1 MKKTVKIRPK
11 MTLPKVVK
19 SLADHRQIEKFPL
32 SHYSYSTFV
41 KFSTNPILFKIQY
54 INGETIDTTRGISGV
69 IGQSFHRAMEVYYA
83 AKESNNDDPIQEGL
97 EAGTEF
103 LYEYEECFIEFSQT
117 VPNKQK
123 AQEVFAF
130 AYNSYVTDKKH
141 DEGETMVSCEELF
154 EESVNVEWRGE
165 KLDLPVNLKGYTDKV
180 VRDKEN
186 RLKIKDYKVVRSFS
200 DPEKIDGAKII
211 QAIQYYLGVYA
222 KYGEEP
228 YSMTFEEV
236 KCTKNRDGSSQVKEY
251 EMIYKGNEQFFD
263 FYFRMYDD
271 MTRAINGEAVFVPN
285 IYSMFDNEVAMVAYI
300 NRLDVSEEAAAMMK
314 KLRVKTITDLL
325 KKKIEVAGSMRKFLK
340 TAETKFINAAGIKYE
355 SMTIE
360 EKIKTKFM
368 EHGMLISFEDK
379 IEGHSV
385 DLYRFNPSIGLKM
398 SKLLG
403 YVADIEQVVG
413 SSGVRVLAPIPN
425 TSLIG
430 FEVPRAHRTYPGIAT
445 GQDGY
450 NLAIGVDVYGK
461 TYTFDIT
468 KAPHMLIAGA
478 TGSGKSVFLNSIIS
492 QISSISGAR
501 IRLFDPKMVELS
513 RFRNAPG
520 VVEYFSKAEDIY
532 LALKELVSNM
542 NDRYAKLS
550 EAGCRNIDEYN
561 SGNFP
566 TKMAYNFVV
575 IDEFG
580 DLIVSNEIMEEHIKT
595 GEYFLKGPRA
605 GEEKIEV
612 RSTNLSK
619 EISKDILI
627 LAQKARAAGIHLII
641 ATQRPSVDIITGSIK
656 ANFPTKVAFRMAKE
670 VDSRVLLDESG
681 AEKLLGK
688 GDMIFSSDEGNM
700 RLQGFNS

>member
-1 MKKTVKIRPK
+1 MKKTTKLNPK
-11 MTLPKVVK
+11 MTLPKVIK

-32 SHYSYSTFV
+32 RHYSYSTFV
-41 KFSTNPILFKIQY
+41 KFSTNPILFKIHY
-54 INGETIDTTRGISGV
+54 INGETLDTTRGISGV
-69 IGQSFHRAMEVYYA
+69 IGQSFHRAMEVYYQA
-83 AKESNNDDPIQEGL
+83 ISAENEDPIQEGL

-103 LYEYEECFIEFSQT
+103 LHQYEECFIEFSQT
-117 VPNKQK
+117 IPNKQK
-123 AQEVFAF
+123 AQEVFVF
-130 AYNSYVTDKKH
+130 AYTSYVTDKKH

-165 KLDLPVNLKGYTDKV
+165 KLDLPVSLKGYTDKV
-180 VRDKEN
+180 VRDQEN

-200 DPEKIDGAKII
+200 DPEKIDGSKII

-251 EMIYKGNEQFFD
+251 EIVYRENEQFFD

-285 IYSMFDNEVAMVAYI
+285 IYSMFDNEVSMVAYI
-300 NRLDVSEEAAAMMK
+300 NRLDVSEEVAGMMK
-314 KLRVKTITDLL
+314 KLRVKNITDLL

-379 IEGHSV
+379 IEGHNV

-413 SSGVRVLAPIPN
+413 STGVRVLAPIPN

-430 FEVPRAHRTYPGIAT
+430 FEVPRDNRTFPASSYDA
-445 GQDGY
+445 DGY
-450 NLAIGVDVYGK
+450 NLAIGVDVYSK
-461 TYTFDIT
+461 TYRFDIT

-492 QISSISGAR
+492 QLKNVPNTELY
-501 IRLFDPKMVELS
+501 LFDPKRVELS
-513 RFRNAPG
+513 QFEQDA
-520 VVEYFSKAEDIY
+520 KLY
-532 LALKELVSNM
+532 LDDHETIALAIGELVEEM
-542 NDRYAKLS
+542 EKRYKQLKS
-550 EAGCRNIDEYN
+550 LGLRSID
-561 SGNFP
+561 GTDIP
-566 TKMAYNFVV
+566 RIFVV

-580 DLIVSNEIMEEHIKT
+580 DLTIGSRHGKMVLN
-595 GEYFLKGPRA
+595 
-605 GEEKIEV
+605 
-612 RSTNLSK
+612 NLTVLS
-619 EISKDILI
+619 
-627 LAQKARAAGIHLII
+627 QKARAAGIHIII
-641 ATQRPSVDIITGSIK
+641 ATQRPSTDVIDGVIK
-656 ANFPTKVAFRMAKE
+656 ANFPTKVAFRMSKE

-688 GDMIFSSDEGNM
+688 GDMVFSSDEGNV
-700 RLQGFNS
+700 RLQGFSA